1 MIRGETIEA
10 VDAAPGTARIVLT
23 VLVPFGLGYYLSYL
37 YRTVNVVLA
46 PDLARDL
53 ALGPA
58 DLGLLTSVYFFVF
71 AIVQMPYGILVDRY
85 GPRRL
90 QAAMMLFAAAGGLL
104 FAVGRD
110 FTALTLGR
118 GLIGLG
124 VCGCLMAALKANVLW
139 WPRER
144 LPLVN
149 GLTAA
154 FGSFGALSATVPVEW
169 LLGAVGW
176 RSIFGILAVATLL
189 LVALTFLLVPEKAAT
204 AEDAGGALVRG
215 QLSDLRRIFGDGLFW
230 RAALLACFNNT
241 AFLGYQTLW
250 MGAWLRDV
258 AQLAPPQVAEALL
271 LFNVG
276 MFAGVLGLGAIAER
290 LQRVSVPTTVVIG
303 TGVMVFLAV
312 QGTMVLGATAHAQLI
327 CVAFGFFG
335 SSTLLNFSLFGQY
348 FPARLVG
355 RANAAQNMLVFVG
368 SFAGQWGV
376 GAIIGHWPTLADGRY
391 DPAGHR
397 AALLTLMVLE
407 IAALIWFIWPRRAA
421 PHERDQGRT
430 LMERLS

>member
-1 MIRGETIEA
+1 MIDGA
-10 VDAAPGTARIVLT
+10 HGAPSTARIALT

-46 PDLARDL
+46 PALARDL

-58 DLGLLTSVYFFVF
+58 DLGLLTSVYFAVF
-71 AIVQMPYGILVDRY
+71 AIAQLPLGVMLDRY
-85 GPRRL
+85 GPRRVQSVL
-90 QAAMMLFAAAGGLL
+90 LLFAAGGSAL
-104 FAVGRD
+104 FAVGTE
-110 FTALTLGR
+110 FPLVTLGR
-118 GLIGLG
+118 ALIGLG
-124 VCGCLMAALKANVLW
+124 VCGGLMAALKANVLW

-169 LLGAVGW
+169 LLGAFGW
-176 RSIFGILAVATLL
+176 RPIFGVLAVVTVL
-189 LVALTFLLVPEKAAT
+189 LVVLTWWLVPEKPAT
-204 AEDAGGALVRG
+204 AENARGALISG
-215 QLSDLRRIFGDGLFW
+215 QLDDMRRIFRDGIFW

-241 AFLGYQTLW
+241 VFLGYQTLW

-258 AQLAPPQVAEALL
+258 AQMPLPDVAEALL
-271 LFNVG
+271 LLNAG
-276 MFAGVLGLGAIAER
+276 MFAGVLGLGAMAER
-290 LQRVSVPTTVVIG
+290 LQRVRVPTTAVIG
-303 TGVMVFLAV
+303 SGVTVFLAV
-312 QGTMVLGATAHAQLI
+312 QVAMALGATGYALAI

-335 SSTLLNFSLFGQY
+335 ASTLLNFSLFGQY

-368 SFAGQWGV
+368 SFSGQWGV
-376 GAIIGHWPTLADGRY
+376 GAIIGHWPVLADGRY

-397 AALLTLMVLE
+397 AALVMLIALE
-407 IAALIWFIWPRRAA
+407 LAALIWFLWPRRAA
-421 PHERDQGRT
+421 VTRGTERMQ
-430 LMERLS
+430 

>member
-1 MIRGETIEA
+1 MIRGGTIEA
-10 VDAAPGTARIVLT
+10 RHAAPGTARIALT
-23 VLVPFGLGYYLSYL
+23 VLAPFGLGYYLSYL

-58 DLGLLTSVYFFVF
+58 DLGLLTSVYFVVF
-71 AIVQMPYGILVDRY
+71 AVVQVPYGILVDRY
-85 GPRRL
+85 GPRRV
-90 QAAMMLFAAAGGLL
+90 QAALMLFAAAGSAL
-104 FAVGRD
+104 FAVGHS
-110 FTALTLGR
+110 FAVLTLGR

-176 RSIFGILAVATLL
+176 RAIFGLLAVATLL
-189 LVALTFLLVPEKAAT
+189 LVVLTYLLVPEKEAT
-204 AEDAGGALVRG
+204 GDSARGALISG
-215 QLSDLRRIFGDGLFW
+215 QVDDMRRIFGNGFFW
-230 RAALLACFNNT
+230 RAALLACCNNT

-258 AQLAPPQVAEALL
+258 AQMAPPEIARALL
-271 LFNVG
+271 LLNVG
-276 MFAGVLGLGAIAER
+276 MFVGVIGLGVIAER
-290 LQRVSVPTTVVIG
+290 LQRVNVPTTAVIG
-303 TGVMVFLAV
+303 IGVIVFLAD
-312 QGTMVLGATAHAQLI
+312 QGAMVLGATGHAQLI
-327 CVAFGFFG
+327 CVVFGFFG
-335 SSTLLNFSLFGQY
+335 ASTLLNFSLFGQY
-348 FPARLVG
+348 FPTRLVG

-376 GAIIGHWPTLADGRY
+376 GAIIGRWPALADGRY

-407 IAALIWFIWPRRAA
+407 IAALIWFLRPRRVAA
-421 PHERDQGRT
+421 GRRG
-430 LMERLS
+430 MECLR